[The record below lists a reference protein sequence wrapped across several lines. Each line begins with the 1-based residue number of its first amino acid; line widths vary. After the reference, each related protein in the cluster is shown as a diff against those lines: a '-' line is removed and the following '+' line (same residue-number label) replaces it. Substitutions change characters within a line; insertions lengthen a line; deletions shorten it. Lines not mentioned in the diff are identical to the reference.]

1 MSQIDRVPCPIC
13 GGPREIL
20 METNHAQHIYCA
32 ECDRETMRTHELV
45 TAETRMKGYIHAP
58 DWCRKEMLGSIC
70 WLIFMHGV
78 AWPFAGILV
87 AAFFY
92 FWKVGNP

>member
-1 MSQIDRVPCPIC
+1 MTLWHSYYFAGA
-13 GGPREIL
+13 GGGLLIAAL
-20 METNHAQHIYCA
+20 FAYKHLN
-32 ECDRETMRTHELV
+32 
-45 TAETRMKGYIHAP
+45 GYIHAP

-78 AWPFAGILV
+78 AWPFAGLLV

-92 FWKVGNP
+92 FWKVGGP